1 MTNREH
7 GSPHFYQLINEM
19 ADLHEAKSHDYAKDS
34 DPSGNYHFAGYVA
47 SLFAHSPDDAGF
59 AGRLAEKIFRLSVL
73 ESGRLQPKNES
84 VADTDLDIAVIAAL
98 WMADRR
104 DRRAKQSPL
113 TNSNHEAVSVI
124 LREFPKLDEQ
134 GLRGVVDFLRRALAD
149 MESASG
155 SKI

>member
-7 GSPHFYQLINEM
+7 GSPAFYELINQM

-73 ESGRLQPKNES
+73 EGGQLQPKNES

-104 DRRAKQSPL
+104 TRRLQA
-113 TNSNHEAVSVI
+113 NRNAVQRFTEDSREIRDEFVNLAGKMHPND
-124 LREFPKLDEQ
+124 LRMIYEYVGQLMAV
-134 GLRGVVDFLRRALAD
+134 R
-149 MESASG
+149 ST
-155 SKI
+155 